1 MLAATRFSNITFKGY
16 NGEVPWSL
24 MVRGYDIDGDGQ
36 IDSIETVK

>member
-16 NGEVPWSL
+16 TGEIPWSR